1 MGDVT
6 KWSSQ
11 NLDEVS
17 DILKKTYD
25 GIESSTDTLEKS
37 LEPLL
42 ETWEGGAK
50 EAYFEAKTQW
60 TAAQS
65 ELNDIIQQLAGAI
78 QDVKGG
84 FEGTEQSNTQLFG

>member
-17 DILKKTYD
+17 DVLKKTAD
-25 GIESSTDTLEKS
+25 GIESSTDALEKS

-42 ETWEGGAK
+42 ETWTGATK
-50 EAYFEAKTQW
+50 DAYFDAKQQW
-60 TAAQS
+60 TQAQA
-65 ELNDIIQQLAGAI
+65 ELNDIIVQLGAAI
-78 QDVKGG
+78 QEVKGG
-84 FEGTEQSNTQLFG
+84 FEGTEKSNEALFG